1 MTTWARLNIQG
12 YKGPWVKF
20 PGATRDQAEK
30 IAMKMKA
37 DLIGWWDIKAEY
49 ELSDITPVEVG

>member
-1 MTTWARLNIQG
+1 MTVWARLKIHAHW
-12 YKGPWVKF
+12 GPWVKF

-30 IAMKMKA
+30 LAMKMKA

-49 ELSDITPVEVG
+49 ELSDNTPIEVG